1 MTEDDSAPA
10 AANSWAVHFP
20 GNLRW
25 SNAMQIVKGMVPYAA
40 VAMDEVE
47 RVGRRLEARA
57 AEADLDRVWREE
69 WAAMAD
75 RIAGVADTAAAEGRP
90 ITAGHHYMRAGNY
103 YYNAERF
110 IPPGAEKM
118 AMYRKA
124 LRAYHAAMERLYP
137 EIERVE
143 VPYEGTSLP
152 AYFVRGAGS
161 GRRPTVVLFDG
172 MDNAKE
178 MSVIF
183 AGLDFAKRGIN
194 TLAIDGPGQAEAL
207 RLRNIHGRHDYEVAG
222 TAAYDY
228 VASRP
233 EVDPKRV
240 AVMGYSFG
248 GYHAPRIAAFEKRYA
263 AAVAFGAII
272 GTFMIGSPTTR
283 PSSRP
288 IRARAPPRSSNSAG
302 WWARPTTRPRS
313 NGRRSSR
320 SRASHSGSN
329 ARFSCCTARTIGSC
343 RSRRRKNSTS
353 GSARRAST

>member
-1 MTEDDSAPA
+1 MTGGDSAPA
-10 AANSWAVHFP
+10 PANTWAVHFP

-25 SNAMQIVKGMVPYAA
+25 TNAMQIVKGMAPYAA

-47 RVGRRLEARA
+47 RVGRRLKARVT
-57 AEADLDRVWREE
+57 EADLDRVWREE
-69 WAAMAD
+69 WAAMAE
-75 RIAGVADTAAAEGRP
+75 RIAGVADTAAAQGHH

-103 YYNAERF
+103 YYSAERF

-124 LRAYHAAMERLYP
+124 LRAYHAAMERLHP
-137 EIERVE
+137 EVERVE

-152 AYFVRGAGS
+152 AYFVSGAGS

-207 RLRNIHGRHDYEVAG
+207 RLRNIHSRHDYEVAG

-263 AAVAFGAII
+263 AAVACAK
-272 GTFMIGSPTTR
+272 
-283 PSSRP
+283 
-288 IRARAPPRSSNSAG
+288 AAG
-302 WWARPTTRPRS
+302 PD
-313 NGRRSSR
+313 
-320 SRASHSGSN
+320 
-329 ARFSCCTARTIGSC
+329 
-343 RSRRRKNSTS
+343 
-353 GSARRAST
+353 